1 MIHRLHQVSTPSDS
15 LVAALFV
22 HRYAASQT
30 VGAMIA
36 GVICI
41 SEGDQVG
48 HFIAADQVPL
58 DWLKVFAA
66 ELLVSFAIVLVHLN
80 VISGGTL
87 QLGGELHAKKPSTN
101 DYFGIAIGF
110 TFTAGFMTVRSI
122 SGGVLNPAAGLGLF
136 LARCVAS
143 AYHYVSLMP
152 YVFFVEK
159 YADLSP
165 FETAYVGAT
174 FYYIIAPC
182 IGAFFACNVFQHQ
195 AGGGSTKETPAD
207 VERLNDKGA
216 AVQADLEFALKA

>member
-136 LARCVAS
+136 LARCVTS
-143 AYHYVSLMP
+143 VYHYFSVMP
-152 YVFFVEK
+152 WVNG
-159 YADLSP
+159 LSP
-165 FETAYVGAT
+165 WETAYFGAT
-174 FYYIIAPC
+174 FYYILAPC
-182 IGAFFACNVFQHQ
+182 IGAFFARHVYEYQHQ
-195 AGGGSTKETPAD
+195 AGDSTNK
-207 VERLNDKGA
+207 RLDYDQ
-216 AVQADLEFALKA
+216 V